1 MKQPNFR
8 GIALGNYIRKLRTS
22 RGISTEAMAAA
33 LKISERNYIQY
44 EEGSVSIYVEHL
56 MIVSSILDVD
66 IKHLLE
72 VFEKPGKPTWI

>member
-1 MKQPNFR
+1 
-8 GIALGNYIRKLRTS
+8 
-22 RGISTEAMAAA
+22 MAAA